1 MQAENPNWR
10 EQRRKLLTAS
20 NFGAVCNKLPYTSCQ
35 NIVKKILYSNIDTA
49 SMQYGRIHEIDGKKD
64 IELMENIKISDCG
77 LFVHEELNFLGATPD
92 GFIEQYDAIVEI
104 KCPSLPSLPFK
115 NLFPN
120 EAILQCKCTFWKTD
134 KKKKK
139 SIILEINKK
148 HAYYFQIQGQ
158 KKIIAFLHFGLLKV

>member
-49 SMQYGRIHEIDGKKD
+49 SMQYGRIHEIDAKKD

-77 LFVHEELNFLGATPD
+77 LFVDEELNFLGATPD

-104 KCPSLPSLPFK
+104 KCPSSCE

-120 EAILQCKCTFWKTD
+120 EAILQRKCTFWKTD
-134 KKKKK
+134 KKNQ
-139 SIILEINKK
+139 L
-148 HAYYFQIQGQ
+148 Y
-158 KKIIAFLHFGLLKV
+158 